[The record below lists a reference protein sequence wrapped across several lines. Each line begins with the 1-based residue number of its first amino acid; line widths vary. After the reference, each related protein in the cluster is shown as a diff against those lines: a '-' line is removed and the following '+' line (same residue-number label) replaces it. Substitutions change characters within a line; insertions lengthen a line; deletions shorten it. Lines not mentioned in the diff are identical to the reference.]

1 MAVSCANTLPKSG
14 FSGFRVKALHKIEN
28 SHEFSIL
35 HTALTIPY
43 GSEVFTFFS
52 NTKILF

>member
-1 MAVSCANTLPKSG
+1 MAVSCANTLHKSG
-14 FSGFRVKALHKIEN
+14 FPGFRVKALHKIEN

-43 GSEVFTFFS
+43 GSEVIEYKIFS
-52 NTKILF
+52 